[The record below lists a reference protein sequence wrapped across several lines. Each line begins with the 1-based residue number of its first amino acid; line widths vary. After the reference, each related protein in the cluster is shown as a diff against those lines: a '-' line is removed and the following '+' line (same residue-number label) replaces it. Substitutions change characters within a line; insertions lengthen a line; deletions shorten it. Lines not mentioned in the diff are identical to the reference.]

1 MCMPYAVC
9 SVQYYYYYMRICIG
23 TATLNGAIES
33 GVRAA
38 EAVLSGTGKV

>member
-1 MCMPYAVC
+1 M
-9 SVQYYYYYMRICIG
+9 CIG

-38 EAVLSGTGKV
+38 EAVLSGTDTERALG